1 MADFRAQII
10 DELPHLRRYA
20 RALLCGDVDAADD
33 LVQASVERALSRR
46 GLWRRRGRLR
56 SWLFTIM
63 HNIFV
68 NDVTTA
74 ARRRALLAER
84 RPLETETAPDHEL
97 RLEALDVMAAIGRL
111 PEEFRAALCLVTLE
125 DFSYEEAATI
135 LGVPVGT
142 LMSRLHRARA
152 QLRDMTGAE
161 ARPRLKRVK

>member
-46 GLWRRRGRLR
+46 GLWRRTGRLR

-74 ARRRALLAER
+74 ARRRALLSER
-84 RPLETETAPDHEL
+84 LSLETEIAPDHEL
-97 RLEALDVMAAIGRL
+97 RLEALDVMAAIRQL

-125 DFSYEEAATI
+125 DFSYEEAANI

>member
-1 MADFRAQII
+1 
-10 DELPHLRRYA
+10 
-20 RALLCGDVDAADD
+20 
-33 LVQASVERALSRR
+33 
-46 GLWRRRGRLR
+46 
-56 SWLFTIM
+56 M

-84 RPLETETAPDHEL
+84 LSLETEIAPDHEL
-97 RLEALDVMAAIGRL
+97 RLEALDVLAAIRQL

-125 DFSYEEAATI
+125 DFSYEEAANI

-142 LMSRLHRARA
+142 LMSRLHRARV

>member
-10 DELPHLRRYA
+10 EELPHLRRYA

-33 LVQASVERALSRR
+33 LVQACIERALSRHD
-46 GLWRRRGRLR
+46 LWRRRGRLR

-74 ARRRALLAER
+74 SRRRALLAEH
-84 RPLETETAPDHEL
+84 RPPDPVTAPDHDL
-97 RLEALDVMAAIGRL
+97 RLEARDVITAMARL
-111 PEEFRAALCLVTLE
+111 PEDYRAALSLVTLE
-125 DFSYEEAATI
+125 DFSYEEAAKI
-135 LGVPVGT
+135 LGIPTGT

-152 QLRDMTGAE
+152 QLREMMGGE
-161 ARPRLKRVK
+161 MRPHLKRVK